1 MESRCGG
8 GRRCPAASTAV
19 HPRSKLYPSRLRPF
33 RPAMVTMKTLRH
45 GQRPAMENFVRH
57 DPRVPTNRTMP
68 RPKRRALI
76 RVRVGVR
83 VGKVMDSGF
92 EIEPARFMF
101 CVRVPVVASP
111 IVGTRNGREHLLDA
125 GTFRQVCFAQPRS
138 IARTRKPVA
147 LAASCPKAARRISTS
162 DVILCKR
169 S

>member
-1 MESRCGG
+1 MESRCGC
-8 GRRCPAASTAV
+8 GRRFPPASPAV
-19 HPRSKLYPSRLRPF
+19 HPRPKLYPSRLRPF

-76 RVRVGVR
+76 RVGVR
-83 VGKVMDSGF
+83 VGKVMGSGF

-111 IVGTRNGREHLLDA
+111 IVGNRNCREHLLDA

-138 IARTRKPVA
+138 IARTRKPAA
-147 LAASCPKAARRISTS
+147 LATSCPKAAHRISTS